1 MRYINSV
8 CIKYIITKYAKF
20 STGRCL
26 YVSQSKA
33 KMKKYV
39 FSFAASEFVNFR
51 WIEFKSLAEM
61 EQLSYSVSESKDDW
75 LRPFVVIEMENDD
88 SVLSIIKRSVLIKSA
103 FHLWCDAA
111 TLSELIE
118 QVANLPSELVDPYL
132 NGCDTFKIVLSSA
145 HKKLKQEE
153 KIPIIETI
161 LDAHKRID
169 AQVSLSS
176 PDHQINI
183 LLEYTPKNLG
193 KNTVSSGGHLC
204 RLLYGRLIGGSIRRI
219 MMNDYRLSERAH
231 LGNTTMNVTLAAIM
245 ANVGLC
251 RKSSFVWDP
260 FIGTGSTVIA
270 ASVWGSFGGGS
281 DIDYS
286 VLHGIGM
293 SPKAGQEKRCG
304 ETLRSNYEQYKLESR
319 YLDVMVADI
328 VSLRKFLRIPHGGL
342 FDAIIT
348 DPPYGFRERSCKV
361 SDQPVE
367 RKPTLVTKHRL
378 AEIMGNMHIGDENR
392 NGNKDEV
399 DGESLVLV
407 PHDLPHFPH
416 KEVYPVNKI
425 YKDLME
431 LAADL
436 LYPNGRLVF
445 WVPVLRSEFIG
456 VKSLPHHLNFRL
468 LAACEQTLNTRTS
481 RYLVVMVKLDTNQQL
496 NVSSNENDD
505 LIFPAVYAK

>member
-1 MRYINSV
+1 
-8 CIKYIITKYAKF
+8 
-20 STGRCL
+20 
-26 YVSQSKA
+26 
-33 KMKKYV
+33 MKKYV

-378 AEIMGNMHIGDENR
+378 AEIMGNMHIG
-392 NGNKDEV
+392 KYIQLIK
-399 DGESLVLV
+399 SI
-407 PHDLPHFPH
+407 
-416 KEVYPVNKI
+416 KI
-425 YKDLME
+425 
-431 LAADL
+431 
-436 LYPNGRLVF
+436 
-445 WVPVLRSEFIG
+445 
-456 VKSLPHHLNFRL
+456 
-468 LAACEQTLNTRTS
+468 
-481 RYLVVMVKLDTNQQL
+481 
-496 NVSSNENDD
+496 
-505 LIFPAVYAK
+505 